1 MREANQIKKVENL
14 ECFTGLKELYLAEN
28 KIEKVENLGHLSSLH
43 TLDLS
48 FNGLTKLENLSSLS
62 TLEELWVSSNKLESF
77 ESFEH
82 IGELPGLKCV
92 YLELNEVAR
101 NPSYRQKVMELVPDI
116 EQIDNF
122 RRNFN
127 IVFKG
132 AGELKK
138 NKGLGLLQTQA
149 QSTS

>member
-1 MREANQIKKVENL
+1 M
-14 ECFTGLKELYLAEN
+14 ECFKDLKELYLAEN
-28 KIEKVENLGHLSSLH
+28 KIPTVENLSHFTGLH

-48 FNGLTKLENLSSLS
+48 FNYLTELHSLS
-62 TLEELWVSSNKLESF
+62 ALQSLEELWLSSNKMETF

-82 IGELPGLKCV
+82 IKELQGLKCI
-92 YLELNEVAR
+92 YLELNDVAR
-101 NPSYRQKVMELVPDI
+101 IPSYRQRVIDLVPGI

-127 IVFKG
+127 VVFKG

-138 NKGLGLLQTQA
+138 KGLGVVQGQPVG
-149 QSTS
+149 